1 MKRNSLMAKT
11 GKLPK
16 RIGGVKIP
24 KKLRKRAAPVY
35 ELVNQ
40 PVVRNVASKVIAVG
54 LLAAADAMARSKP
67 AKKAG
72 KKAKRAA
79 AEAGETTADRAINV
93 SNVLA
98 FAAREAAKAM
108 KKG

>member
-1 MKRNSLMAKT
+1 MAKS

-16 RIGGVKIP
+16 RIAGVKIP
-24 KKLRKRAAPVY
+24 KRLRKRAEPFY
-35 ELVNQ
+35 ELVSQ
-40 PVVRNVASKVIAVG
+40 PMVRNVASHLIAVG
-54 LLAAADAMARSKP
+54 LIAVADAMAKSKP

-79 AEAGETTADRAINV
+79 EEAGDTTAKSSINV

-98 FAAREAAKAM
+98 FAAREAAKAI